1 MSARLILYV
10 KSNSTTPSRDG
21 FAVCAFPVDHV
32 FSPRELAT
40 TGYPLIFG
48 NFALNITE
56 DEEILVSA
64 GRRKVDNVTTPT
76 ALVAP

>member
-1 MSARLILYV
+1 VGY
-10 KSNSTTPSRDG
+10 
-21 FAVCAFPVDHV
+21 AVCAFPTDHV

-40 TGYPLIFG
+40 TGYDLIFG

-76 ALVAP
+76 ALVSA